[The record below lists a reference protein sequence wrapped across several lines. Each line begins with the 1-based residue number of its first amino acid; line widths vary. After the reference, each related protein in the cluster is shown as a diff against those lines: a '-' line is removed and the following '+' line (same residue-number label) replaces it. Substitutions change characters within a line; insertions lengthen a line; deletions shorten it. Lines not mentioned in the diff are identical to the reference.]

1 MAAINIAI
9 GIMQHTE
16 CALNKSANQDGS
28 CLDASHVQMISTYT
42 KGNNLSEIKA
52 ETQCTDDECILSK
65 VNMPVAVEERIK
77 REALKTK
84 ADSLDGNYWMNNTEI
99 DTCMSQMRKQYPGF
113 AHTFIH
119 MSDMKSFPPSNVH
132 SFDYTVKPLT
142 EINLAEC
149 IYKGVC
155 KQPPHI
161 KGSSDK
167 QPIHS
172 GLSTEG
178 NVPLKSIGSIFNT
191 DRSTG
196 SGQHW
201 FAVYISTDTKDP
213 QNPSQ
218 PLILIEVFNSSGM
231 DIDSKDFQKFWEEQR
246 LQIAQKTGCRCE
258 YRLVSTIPHQRD
270 DTGNCGSYSLF
281 YIYSRLNRARP
292 EEFNVPGKKLLD
304 ETMQKFRSVM
314 FQKK

>member
-1 MAAINIAI
+1 MAAINIEI
-9 GIMQHTE
+9 GIMQRTE

-52 ETQCTDDECILSK
+52 ETQCTDDECILTK

-119 MSDMKSFPPSNVH
+119 MSDMKSFSPSNIN
-132 SFDYTVKPLT
+132 SFDYMVKPLK

-149 IYKGVC
+149 LKCAIN
-155 KQPPHI
+155 KQPSCPE
-161 KGSSDK
+161 
-167 QPIHS
+167 
-172 GLSTEG
+172 LSTEG

-231 DIDSKDFQKFWEEQR
+231 DINSKDFQKFWEEQR